1 MWILFLK
8 SCFPCLHVL
17 DGFLWKTSKNFCFP
31 LGPCRLS
38 FLLDHLWLPHSLFS
52 YVILGGNYHFPFHIN
67 GNPTHNHL
75 VHKRTLNHL
84 GLLLPN
90 VWVLVSK
97 ISGCGFDSHGS
108 RYAWYYAWYYACAQY
123 LWKKVLWH
131 SQVSHNSFCENPMTR
146 VKENTRD
153 QYSTCLYIKNAEA
166 L

>member
-67 GNPTHNHL
+67 GNPTRNHL
-75 VHKRTLNHL
+75 VHKWTLNHL

-97 ISGCGFDSHGS
+97 ISGCGFDSRGS
-108 RYAWYYAWYYACAQY
+108 HYAWYYTCAQY

-153 QYSTCLYIKNAEA
+153 QYSTCFYIKNAEA